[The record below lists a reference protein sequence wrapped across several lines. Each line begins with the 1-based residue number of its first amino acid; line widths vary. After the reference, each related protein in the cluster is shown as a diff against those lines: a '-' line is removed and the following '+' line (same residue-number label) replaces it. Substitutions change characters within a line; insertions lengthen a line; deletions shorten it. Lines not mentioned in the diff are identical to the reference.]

1 MKIKKIV
8 AVLAT
13 MGMAMSTAMITHTTV
28 NAANTV
34 VGGSFKFETFLI
46 QDTGAVVPT
55 ENISYTVTP
64 YGDNKT
70 DSTYTTITKPVSA
83 FTSSMQ
89 PSATALAKDTEVT
102 SAGGNDSVTL
112 ANGQSY
118 ARAAATVDL
127 SSVTYKNIGTYQY
140 IITQDKGTDTSITY
154 DTQAAILEVTVQYQ
168 ETSATDKTLKL
179 DDSKQAIPVIVS
191 YIMYKADYNA
201 KTQTY
206 TKASSETK
214 IDGFTDT
221 RETENL
227 TIASDVSGNE
237 ASHNEYFGYTV
248 TITNTDAKSAS
259 YNVSLTNAEA
269 SVAANAVST
278 AHTNAATISDTDGD
292 GTIRETFW
300 LKKGQSVVIQ
310 GLKQGTTYSIAED
323 KTTLDNEKYSTVTA
337 EITGDQ
343 SNDANGFLLTSGTY
357 SSDANNS
364 LILGS
369 TKAASTL
376 KIAGAATDGSW
387 SQAGNS
393 IVFVPSSDATTKVTY
408 TISADGKT
416 LTYDSANSTTALKVP
431 TTLTS
436 TDAVQSNATTITS
449 NTTNYL
455 VEDTY
460 LASDTTVKFT
470 NTKTG
475 VIPTGVI
482 LNTAPYVAIVLAGFF
497 GIILFVKKKR
507 EETLEED

>member
-1 MKIKKIV
+1 
-8 AVLAT
+8 
-13 MGMAMSTAMITHTTV
+13 
-28 NAANTV
+28 
-34 VGGSFKFETFLI
+34 
-46 QDTGAVVPT
+46 
-55 ENISYTVTP
+55 
-64 YGDNKT
+64 
-70 DSTYTTITKPVSA
+70 
-83 FTSSMQ
+83 
-89 PSATALAKDTEVT
+89 
-102 SAGGNDSVTL
+102 
-112 ANGQSY
+112 
-118 ARAAATVDL
+118 
-127 SSVTYKNIGTYQY
+127 
-140 IITQDKGTDTSITY
+140 
-154 DTQAAILEVTVQYQ
+154 
-168 ETSATDKTLKL
+168 
-179 DDSKQAIPVIVS
+179 
-191 YIMYKADYNA
+191 MYKADYNA

-436 TDAVQSNATTITS
+436 TRCSAVKCNNNNIQYYKLLS
-449 NTTNYL
+449 
-455 VEDTY
+455 
-460 LASDTTVKFT
+460 
-470 NTKTG
+470 
-475 VIPTGVI
+475 
-482 LNTAPYVAIVLAGFF
+482 
-497 GIILFVKKKR
+497 
-507 EETLEED
+507 